1 MRGIRQFDTVKDKNG
16 DRFRVTEVR
25 TDGTGHILAVLRGI
39 TTDNRMKG
47 GRARLVSVPEL
58 ESEYTRIDLA
68 PVEIIQ
74 RGRK

>member
-25 TDGTGHILAVLRGI
+25 TDGTGHILAVLQGI
-39 TTDNRMKG
+39 TTVNRTRR
-47 GRARLVSVPEL
+47 GRARLVSVPKL

>member
-25 TDGTGHILAVLRGI
+25 TDGTGHILAVLQGI
-39 TTDNRMKG
+39 TTDNRTIR
-47 GRARLVSVPEL
+47 GRARLVSVPKL

-74 RGRK
+74 IGRR

>member
-25 TDGTGHILAVLRGI
+25 IDGTCHILAVLQGI
-39 TTDNRMKG
+39 TTDNRTRR